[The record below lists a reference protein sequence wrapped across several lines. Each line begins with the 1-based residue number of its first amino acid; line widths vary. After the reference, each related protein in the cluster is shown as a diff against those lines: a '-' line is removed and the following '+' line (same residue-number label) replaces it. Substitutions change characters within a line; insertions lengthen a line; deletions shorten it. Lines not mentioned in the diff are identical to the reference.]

1 MCAGVLL
8 AMAMVLQ
15 SGCGANEPD
24 AKAALQV
31 AETVSG
37 WYDAGVVNGQN
48 KLVPEIAFRVKNGAD
63 RSISNVSFNVVF
75 KVVNDQQVLGSAYLS
90 GIDTKGL
97 PPGQT
102 SQEIVGRSELGYTSQ
117 EPRVQMLQHSQFR
130 DVEAEIFAKH
140 GPANWVSLGKYT
152 VKRQLITQ

>member
-1 MCAGVLL
+1 MCI
-8 AMAMVLQ
+8 
-15 SGCGANEPD
+15 
-24 AKAALQV
+24 
-31 AETVSG
+31 ET
-37 WYDAGVVNGQN
+37 
-48 KLVPEIAFRVKNGAD
+48 
-63 RSISNVSFNVVF
+63 
-75 KVVNDQQVLGSAYLS
+75 GSAYLS

-130 DVEAEIFAKH
+130 DVEAEVFAKH

-152 VKRQLITQ
+152 IKRQLITQ